1 MAKKST
7 AQKLVDAMEVVQ
19 ALSGNTQND
28 ADLQKAVKSMGRKR
42 AKVEPITVAEE
53 PEPDMVA
60 MDDDLVIR
68 RSMGDRETVMASVP
82 VMLLTLNET
91 FDLLFA
97 SKWFRLLTVKLLR
110 EGLMYELD
118 GEPRASLKI
127 ATKQEIIDLAAQ
139 GIRVTSL
146 PRAVEKDKARRS
158 NAGATVTHEDGTT
171 TVRPPK
177 AARAP
182 KPPKDPAAPKQ
193 PKAKKG
199 NVEFIFTIPTGKA
212 LENRLANMPK
222 QGRILMEIAAEA
234 GQARMNGEA
243 LDAVLQAGAPGKGV
257 LPKIVPLV
265 LQRFKAFIR
274 DGVYDGLVTKEE
286 SK

>member
-7 AQKLVDAMEVVQ
+7 AQKLVDAMEVVE
-19 ALSGNTQND
+19 AL
-28 ADLQKAVKSMGRKR
+28 APAPEEKPKRKR

-53 PEPDMVA
+53 PEPDVVA
-60 MDDDLVIR
+60 LDDDLVIR
-68 RSMGDRETVMASVP
+68 RAIGDRETVMAAVP
-82 VMLLTLNET
+82 AILMTMNDA
-91 FDLLFA
+91 FDYLFA
-97 SKWFRLLTVKLLR
+97 SKWFRLKTIQLLR
-110 EGLMYELD
+110 DGLTYELD
-118 GEPRASLKI
+118 GEPRATIKI

-139 GIRVTSL
+139 GVRVTSI
-146 PRAVEKDKARRS
+146 PRAVEKDKARR
-158 NAGATVTHEDGTT
+158 AGQGATVVHEDGTT

-182 KPPKDPAAPKQ
+182 KDPNAPK
-193 PKAKKG
+193 PPRATKKG
-199 NVEFIFTIPTGKA
+199 TVEFIFTIPTGKA